1 MEDEV
6 EEVIIIQK
14 VEPVVEEVEM
24 NQEEA
29 KEEIAIAENIVM
41 ESPEKEEE
49 VEDNIMK
56 AAYLDELNKA
66 NL

>member
-1 MEDEV
+1 
-6 EEVIIIQK
+6 
-14 VEPVVEEVEM
+14 M

-29 KEEIAIAENIVM
+29 KVEVVLAENIVM
-41 ESPEKEEE
+41 ESPEKEDE